1 MRYSASGIT
10 GMSNRWG
17 GRVGRTTRAR
27 SRVDRLVGKT
37 YLTDMNAQIKVSA
50 KGQVVIPKD
59 VRDRLG
65 IAEGSMLDVIESG
78 DGVFLRKPAKRK
90 KMTVEEATAFLREK
104 INYKGPPLPI
114 ERLSWSAEV
123 DREFERSR
131 K

>member
-1 MRYSASGIT
+1 MGWQRFCWP
-10 GMSNRWG
+10 R
-17 GRVGRTTRAR
+17 RP
-27 SRVDRLVGKT
+27 VDCLVGKT
-37 YLTDMNAQIKVSA
+37 YLTGMNAQIKVSA

-65 IAEGSMLDVIESG
+65 IADGTILDVIESG
-78 DGVFLRKPAKRK
+78 DGVFLRKPGKRK
-90 KMTVEEATAFLREK
+90 KLTVEEATAFLREK

-123 DREFERSR
+123 DRAFEERGR